1 MKKIVK
7 IAGIALAV
15 VLAILIVVP
24 MAFTG
29 KIGGIVKTEANKMLD
44 ARLDFDKLNIS
55 LLRHF
60 PHASLELKGLTLVGT
75 GQFEGDTIVAADR
88 ISVVVNVMSLF
99 GDSGFEVTKVVL
111 ARPAVHAHKLADGAV
126 NWDVMK
132 ASDEEAAEPAE
143 ETSDG
148 ASSFR
153 LSIRD
158 VRIDGAEIRYLDDS
172 TRLAFVTEPLDLR
185 LSGDLSADRTDLA
198 LNLKASQ
205 TYLRMGEVT
214 MLNGAEA
221 ELDAVI
227 AADLKTNRFTF
238 TENTL
243 RLNAIRMTL
252 DGWVALAG
260 ERIDLDLKAG
270 CEEVKFKDILSMI
283 PAFYTR
289 DFKNLTA
296 GGEMSLTAWA
306 KGSMIGN
313 RLPAFEVKLGVKD
326 GSFKYAALPKS
337 VSAINVAARVANPGG
352 VMDQTVVEVS
362 KFGLSMAGNSLG
374 ATFYASN
381 LVSDPSFRAS
391 AVGRVDL
398 GAIDQVYP
406 LGDDTTLEGMI
417 TADLKVAAVM
427 SDIEKQ
433 HYEKINASGTFT
445 VEGMNATVEG
455 LPEVK
460 IRRAAATITPSAMT
474 LGELGVTIGGSDL
487 AAKGQLSNYIG
498 YFLKDDTLS
507 GRLYLTSKLLD
518 LNELL
523 GCVPESAEE
532 EASAEAAPAD
542 AEPAAEQG
550 VVEVPRN
557 LALSL
562 NATVDKILF
571 QQMTITDF
579 AGDLKVANGTL
590 DMSKLAMKAF
600 GGSMSAS
607 GSYSTA
613 ANPLRPALKLA
624 LNIDRASFEKT
635 FAELDMVR
643 QIVPIFA
650 KTGGDYSMKLDMR
663 TSLDEHMSPDLMSL
677 NATGFIR
684 SANIRVQNI
693 GAFDALAKALKNDA
707 LRKIEAKD
715 VAIEFAIADG
725 RVTTKPFDLKVGG
738 TSVRL
743 SGTTGLDQTI
753 DYTAK
758 VALPGAAGGVLES
771 VNVGIGGTFTSP
783 KITLGVK
790 DAVENV
796 VKSAVHE
803 QIGKLTGGSDLGE
816 EVGRQAEKL
825 RSEAAKAGEKLVEAA
840 KAQKVK
846 LVDAAKNPLAKIAA
860 EKAGNALVKEAEKQA
875 ENLKAEAEAQIA
887 ALQEKMTPKSE

>member
-7 IAGIALAV
+7 IAGIVLAV
-15 VLAILIVVP
+15 VLAILIVAP
-24 MAFTG
+24 MAFKG

-44 ARLDFDKLNIS
+44 ARLDFDKLDIS

-60 PHASLELKGLTLVGT
+60 PHASLDLKGLTLVGV
-75 GQFEGDTIVAADR
+75 GRFEGDTIVAADR

-132 ASDEEAAEPAE
+132 PSDEEAEEPEE
-143 ETSDG
+143 ETPAG

-185 LSGDLSADRTDLA
+185 LGGDLSADRTDLA
-198 LNLKASQ
+198 LNLKASGM
-205 TYLRMGEVT
+205 YLRMGEVT
-214 MLNGAEA
+214 MLDGAEA

-227 AADLKTNRFTF
+227 AADLKENRFTF
-238 TENTL
+238 SKNTL
-243 RLNAIRMTL
+243 RLNAIQMTL

-306 KGSMIGN
+306 KGSMIGSQ
-313 RLPAFEVKLGVKD
+313 LPAFEVKLGVKD

-352 VMDQTVVEVS
+352 AMDRTVVEVS

-374 ATFYASN
+374 ATFFASN
-381 LVSDPSFRAS
+381 LVSDPSFRTTA
-391 AVGRVDL
+391 AGKVDL
-398 GAIDQVYP
+398 GAVKEVYP
-406 LGDDTTLEGMI
+406 LGDETTLEGLI

-433 HYEKINASGTFT
+433 RYEKVNASGTFT
-445 VEGMNATVEG
+445 VEGMSATVEG

-474 LGELGVTIGGSDL
+474 LGELGVTVGGSDL

-518 LNELL
+518 LNELM
-523 GCVPESAEE
+523 GYVPE
-532 EASAEAAPAD
+532 SAEAAPAEE
-542 AEPAAEQG
+542 APAAETG
-550 VVEVPRN
+550 VVEVPKN
-557 LALSL
+557 LDLSL
-562 NATVDKILF
+562 NAAVEKILF
-571 QQMTITDF
+571 QKMTITDF

-590 DMSKLAMKAF
+590 DMSKLAMKVF

-613 ANPLRPALKLA
+613 ADPARPALKLA

-650 KTGGDYSMKLDMR
+650 KTGGDYSMKFDMR
-663 TSLDEHMSPDLMSL
+663 TALDEHMSPDLMSL

-684 SANIRVQNI
+684 SADIRVQNI

-707 LRKIEAKD
+707 LRRIEAKD

-725 RVTTKPFDLKVGG
+725 RVTTKPFDLKLGG
-738 TSVRL
+738 TTVRL

-758 VALPGAAGGVLES
+758 VGLPGSAGGVLES
-771 VNVGIGGTFTSP
+771 VNVGIGGTFASP

-790 DAVENV
+790 DAVESV
-796 VKSAVHE
+796 VKNAVNE

-825 RSEAAKAGEKLVEAA
+825 RSEAAKAGEKLIEAA
-840 KAQKVK
+840 KTQKVK

-887 ALQEKMTPKSE
+887 ALQEKVMPKSE